1 MTRKHFEILADFFN
15 TEIRHEIRHGRVDVA
30 LHNLELAESLTTQLQ
45 HVNELFNFDKFMD
58 RVLKDT
64 HKNYNHYTQQFLEA
78 IGEG

>member
-15 TEIRHEIRHGRVDVA
+15 REIRNEIRYGRVDVA
-30 LHNLELAESLTTQLQ
+30 LHNLEMAESLTTCLKQF
-45 HVNELFNFDKFMD
+45 NERFDFDKFMD

-64 HKNYNHYTQQFLEA
+64 HKNYNQYTEEFLVA